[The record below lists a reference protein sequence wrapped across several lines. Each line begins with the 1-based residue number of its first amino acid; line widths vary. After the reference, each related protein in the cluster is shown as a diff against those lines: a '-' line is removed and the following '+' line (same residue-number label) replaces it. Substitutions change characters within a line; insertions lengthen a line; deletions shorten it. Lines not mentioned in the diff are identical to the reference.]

1 MSQLISIRTIEKQ
14 DNDAIVKLSHELGYQ
29 IQRDDVDFL
38 IQAILEDEKQWA
50 YVAIK
55 NNNIIGFVH
64 AFYALRLTTP
74 AFIEIAG
81 LVVSNNERSQGVGQ
95 KLVKYIEENLAQNM
109 KVRIRCNSERTDA
122 HRFYNNLGY
131 TQQKEQKVF
140 VK

>member
-29 IQRDDVDFL
+29 IQKNDVDFL
-38 IQAILEDEKQWA
+38 IQAILEDKKQWA

-55 NNNIIGFVH
+55 NNNIIGFIH
-64 AFYALRLTTP
+64 AFYALRLTTQP
-74 AFIEIAG
+74 FIEIAG
-81 LVVSNNERSQGVGQ
+81 LIVSEKERSQGVGQ
-95 KLVKYIEENLAQNM
+95 KLVEYIEENLVENM
-109 KVRIRCNSERTDA
+109 KVRIRCNSNRVDA